1 MRTLPVFS
9 VFLLTLVFFSRP
21 VFADRASAPL
31 TGSLFAGYN
40 RSNGNTNK
48 SSANMRLDASKAS
61 ARHTLSLKSGLSYSA
76 NNDLMDGQ
84 KWDVLG
90 RYSYDFVQ
98 EGNWFTFCQFLAD
111 HDRFADI
118 HYRLTPSAGFGYH
131 FSRLREW
138 EWLVDGGFGLRFER
152 HRTNTFA
159 DDDFPTAV
167 LHTFM
172 KRMIFSKA
180 FLSEDFVVYPG
191 LEKQSASTI
200 RSETVF
206 SNPLTDYLSTELRY
220 ILDYNTDPSDGK
232 KNTDIRLL
240 AGISYTF

>member
-1 MRTLPVFS
+1 MRTISLFA

-21 VFADRASAPL
+21 VFADPASAPL
-31 TGSLFAGYN
+31 KGSLFAGYN

-48 SSANMRLDASKAS
+48 SAANMRLDAGKAS
-61 ARHTLSLKSGLSYSA
+61 GRHTLSLKSGLSYSA

-90 RYSYDFVQ
+90 RYLYDFVQ
-98 EGNWFTFCQFLAD
+98 EGEWFTFYQFLAD

-131 FSRLREW
+131 LARSKDW
-138 EWLVDGGFGLRFER
+138 VCSVDAGFGVRFER
-152 HRTNTFA
+152 HRINPSA
-159 DDDFPTAV
+159 DDVFPTAV
-167 LHTFM
+167 GHTFM
-172 KRMIFSKA
+172 KKTVFSKA

-191 LEKQSASTI
+191 LEAQVASTL

-206 SNPLTDYLSTELRY
+206 SNPVTDRLSTELRY
-220 ILDYNTDPSDGK
+220 IIDYNTAPSEGNK
-232 KNTDIRLL
+232 HSDIQLL
-240 AGISYTF
+240 GGINYTF